1 MYSIKIVYSLI
12 FSVFLIGMG
21 ITTRIMSCK
30 IWPLVLSC
38 GMAMLTVGV
47 SIYYYNW
54 SYSEDAIYSATGGL
68 GTKLSMFTH
77 IGPDYFLY
85 CFWMFVGSYL
95 ITVFAIAIIRK
106 IKSKML
112 YNRLSKK
119 DLKQTEAN
127 SPKFLKSYNKV
138 SNRYEKY
145 LVYLDA
151 KGRLCTS
158 EKIRCY
164 DVVDLIVI
172 DINNKIYAMIEKPK
186 KISMKEFVLL
196 ASEYK
201 TKRDA

>member
-1 MYSIKIVYSLI
+1 MSTKKRTLITLSIYVIYSILLFCFVALTSKSVMTNPMYSIKIVYSLI

-85 CFWMFVGSYL
+85 CFWMFIGAYL
-95 ITVFAIAIIRK
+95 ITIFAIAIIRK
-106 IKSKML
+106 IK
-112 YNRLSKK
+112 R
-119 DLKQTEAN
+119 
-127 SPKFLKSYNKV
+127 
-138 SNRYEKY
+138 
-145 LVYLDA
+145 
-151 KGRLCTS
+151 
-158 EKIRCY
+158 
-164 DVVDLIVI
+164 
-172 DINNKIYAMIEKPK
+172 
-186 KISMKEFVLL
+186 
-196 ASEYK
+196 
-201 TKRDA
+201 